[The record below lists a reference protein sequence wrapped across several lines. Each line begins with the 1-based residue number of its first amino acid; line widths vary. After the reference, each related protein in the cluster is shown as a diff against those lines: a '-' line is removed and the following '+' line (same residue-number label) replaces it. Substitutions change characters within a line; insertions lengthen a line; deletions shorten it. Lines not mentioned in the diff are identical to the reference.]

1 MRMDLVLPSSQ
12 DRRLSQRHVS
22 PSSQGQAREVPV
34 QEHVDEY
41 EVIGPDGYGY
51 PIYALKENHKAL
63 YGGLI
68 SEEDMAK
75 AYDDANPYENRDPR
89 FYRDITYHGAMFKG
103 ASGSTPRRVRMRSTP
118 QTRRRRATSPTNS
131 STATTPR
138 ACRATGTWTLR

>member
-1 MRMDLVLPSSQ
+1 MFSGTARSLDAKKCEWIWFFLQAKTVGYHNDMYP
-12 DRRLSQRHVS
+12 

-75 AYDDANPYENRDPR
+75 AYDDANPY
-89 FYRDITYHGAMFKG
+89 
-103 ASGSTPRRVRMRSTP
+103 
-118 QTRRRRATSPTNS
+118 
-131 STATTPR
+131 
-138 ACRATGTWTLR
+138 